1 MPFAVMIKE
10 LTCSYHPMSCGY
22 MVLNSNVKQL
32 RGHLGSSYNQFLRR
46 VNKRVLSV
54 VDRIWSNVGCLVD
67 LVDHSDVP
75 LPERPETEFFN
86 FPSFENDL

>member
-32 RGHLGSSYNQFLRR
+32 RGHLGSSYDQFLRSVHIR
-46 VNKRVLSV
+46 CIAWLLMRILLFEQNHLLVL
-54 VDRIWSNVGCLVD
+54 IC
-67 LVDHSDVP
+67 DV
-75 LPERPETEFFN
+75 L
-86 FPSFENDL
+86 

>member
-32 RGHLGSSYNQFLRR
+32 RGHLGSSYKQFLRSVHSR
-46 VNKRVLSV
+46 CIAWLLMRILLFELNHLLVLT
-54 VDRIWSNVGCLVD
+54 C
-67 LVDHSDVP
+67 DV
-75 LPERPETEFFN
+75 L
-86 FPSFENDL
+86 